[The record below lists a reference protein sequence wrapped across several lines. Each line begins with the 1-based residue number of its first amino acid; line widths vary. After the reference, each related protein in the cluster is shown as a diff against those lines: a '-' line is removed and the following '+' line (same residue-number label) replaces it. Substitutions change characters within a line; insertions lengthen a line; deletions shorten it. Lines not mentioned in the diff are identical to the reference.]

1 MKAIR
6 SSCLTFTGDPF
17 LANPASCFEY
27 IPDALIRME
36 AGKII
41 SVDAYDA
48 TAAAEDDI
56 VSYPDALV
64 MAGFVDCHVHY
75 PQTQMIG
82 AFGEHLL
89 EWLNAYTFVAEQQF
103 ADKTHADTVAKV
115 FLRELLRAGTT
126 TAAVYCTVHPQSVD
140 AFFEESARFN
150 TRMIAGK
157 VMMDRNAPDALL
169 DTAETGY
176 AQSKALLDKWHGNG
190 RQLYC
195 VTPRF
200 APSSTPEQL
209 EAAGRLWKEH
219 PGTYMQTHLCETTD
233 EIAWVRSLFPER
245 SGYLDVYHHA
255 GLTGP
260 RAIFGHAVHIEEEEF
275 RQCHRSGSAIA
286 HCPTSNLF
294 LGSGLFR
301 AFDAKKPERP
311 VRTGVGTD
319 LGAGTSFSQLQT
331 LNEAYKVSE
340 LNGTKL
346 TALHAFYLATRGGA
360 GALYLE
366 DRIGSVAPGY
376 EADLVVID
384 LAATPLLKF
393 RMGYAADITET
404 LFVLMTLGDDRC
416 VRATYVAGEPVYDR
430 DRDQAF
436 TYAPC

>member
-41 SVDAYDA
+41 AVDAYDA

-103 ADKTHADTVAKV
+103 ADKTHADAVAKV

-176 AQSKALLDKWHGNG
+176 AQSKALLL
-190 RQLYC
+190 RRASRRP
-195 VTPRF
+195 PR
-200 APSSTPEQL
+200 PSNSKRP
-209 EAAGRLWKEH
+209 A
-219 PGTYMQTHLCETTD
+219 
-233 EIAWVRSLFPER
+233 
-245 SGYLDVYHHA
+245 
-255 GLTGP
+255 
-260 RAIFGHAVHIEEEEF
+260 
-275 RQCHRSGSAIA
+275 
-286 HCPTSNLF
+286 
-294 LGSGLFR
+294 GSGRSIR
-301 AFDAKKPERP
+301 APTCRP
-311 VRTGVGTD
+311 ISARRRTRSRGSGRSSRS
-319 LGAGTSFSQLQT
+319 APAISTSIT
-331 LNEAYKVSE
+331 
-340 LNGTKL
+340 T
-346 TALHAFYLATRGGA
+346 
-360 GALYLE
+360 
-366 DRIGSVAPGY
+366 PG
-376 EADLVVID
+376 
-384 LAATPLLKF
+384 
-393 RMGYAADITET
+393 
-404 LFVLMTLGDDRC
+404 
-416 VRATYVAGEPVYDR
+416 
-430 DRDQAF
+430 
-436 TYAPC
+436 